1 MQQDSRASGRYG
13 RKGGGIAAG
22 EAACAA
28 FIREIKKERIVK
40 KLIAILLI
48 ATLALALA
56 GTAVYAENKKVV
68 VGMSVPQLANPYFV
82 SVMNGLQERCDAYG
96 YQLIT
101 VDAGYDV
108 A

>member
-1 MQQDSRASGRYG
+1 M
-13 RKGGGIAAG
+13 
-22 EAACAA
+22 
-28 FIREIKKERIVK
+28 K